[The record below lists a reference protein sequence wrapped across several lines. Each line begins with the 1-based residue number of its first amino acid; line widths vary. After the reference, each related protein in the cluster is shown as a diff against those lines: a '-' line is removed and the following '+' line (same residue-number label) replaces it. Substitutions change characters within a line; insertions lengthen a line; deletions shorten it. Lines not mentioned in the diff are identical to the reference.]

1 MTVPSLSPVANT
13 SFLSSSIPTKA
24 ATAATQTAGA
34 TDFASVLGDMASQTV
49 SSLRTSED
57 MAIKGI
63 QGQAP
68 VQDVVRAVMN
78 AQTSLQTALAIRDK
92 AISAYQDLTRMPI

>member
-1 MTVPSLSPVANT
+1 MTISSLSPLADIPL
-13 SFLSSSIPTKA
+13 LSSSPPSKAVSAKA
-24 ATAATQTAGA
+24 AGVP
-34 TDFASVLGDMASQTV
+34 DFASVLADMASQAV
-49 SSLRTSED
+49 SSIKTGDE

-68 VQDVVRAVMN
+68 VQDVVQAVMK

-92 AISAYQDLTRMPI
+92 VVATYQELTRMSI

>member
-1 MTVPSLSPVANT
+1 MTISSLSPLADIP
-13 SFLSSSIPTKA
+13 LLGSSLPSKPVS
-24 ATAATQTAGA
+24 ATQAAGIP
-34 TDFASVLGDMASQTV
+34 DFASVLADMASQAA
-49 SSLRTSED
+49 SSIRTGED

-68 VQDVVRAVMN
+68 VQDVVQAVMK

-92 AISAYQDLTRMPI
+92 VVTTYQELTRMSI

>member
-1 MTVPSLSPVANT
+1 MTSQAA
-13 SFLSSSIPTKA
+13 SSVKT
-24 ATAATQTAGA
+24 G
-34 TDFASVLGDMASQTV
+34 
-49 SSLRTSED
+49 ED

-68 VQDVVRAVMN
+68 VQDVVQAVMN

-92 AISAYQDLTRMPI
+92 VVSTYQSLATMSI

>member
-1 MTVPSLSPVANT
+1 MTIQSLSPLADIP
-13 SFLSSSIPTKA
+13 LLGSSLPSKSIS
-24 ATAATQTAGA
+24 ATQAAGVP
-34 TDFASVLGDMASQTV
+34 DFASVLADMTSQAASSVKTG
-49 SSLRTSED
+49 ED

-68 VQDVVRAVMN
+68 VQDVVQAVMN

-92 AISAYQDLTRMPI
+92 VVSTYQSLATMSI

>member
-1 MTVPSLSPVANT
+1 MIVPSISALADIPLVG
-13 SFLSSSIPTKA
+13 SSVPTRPAAQAA
-24 ATAATQTAGA
+24 ATP
-34 TDFASVLGDMASQTV
+34 DFSSVLAGMASQTV
-49 SSLRTSED
+49 SDVRTGEQ

-68 VQDVVRAVMN
+68 VQEVVQAVMQ

-92 AISAYQDLTRMPI
+92 VVSAYQELTRMPI

>member
-1 MTVPSLSPVANT
+1 MTITSLSPLANT
-13 SFLSSSIPTKA
+13 SFLGGAKLNGTNTQA
-24 ATAATQTAGA
+24 AQAAGSQ
-34 TDFASVLGDMASQTV
+34 DFASVLADLASQTA
-49 SSLRTSED
+49 SSIKTGED

-68 VQDVVRAVMN
+68 VQDVVHAVMT
-78 AQTSLQTALAIRDK
+78 AQTSLQTALAVRDK

>member
-1 MTVPSLSPVANT
+1 MTISSLSPLADIP
-13 SFLSSSIPTKA
+13 LLGSSLPSKPVS
-24 ATAATQTAGA
+24 ATQAAGSP
-34 TDFASVLGDMASQTV
+34 DFASVLADMASQAA
-49 SSLRTSED
+49 SSIKTGDE

-68 VQDVVRAVMN
+68 VQDVVQAVMK

-92 AISAYQDLTRMPI
+92 VVTTYQELTRMSI

>member
-1 MTVPSLSPVANT
+1 
-13 SFLSSSIPTKA
+13 
-24 ATAATQTAGA
+24 
-34 TDFASVLGDMASQTV
+34 MASQAA
-49 SSLRTSED
+49 SSIKTGDS

-68 VQDVVRAVMN
+68 IQEVVQAVMQ

-92 AISAYQDLTRMPI
+92 VVTTYQELTRMSI